1 MDYLLLEDIAKYFS
15 TPEDA
20 EAAWNLFD
28 KDGNGDATRDE
39 VEMTCMC
46 VVGFPHFQ
54 FSLPLELS
62 EREGN

>member
-1 MDYLLLEDIAKYFS
+1 MDDIAKFFP

-39 VEMTCMC
+39 VEMTCMW
-46 VVGFPHFQ
+46 VDSPPFRF
-54 FSLPLELS
+54 LS
-62 EREGN
+62 DSARTMN